1 MNGRH
6 VWTEEETDALRREY
20 RPGGKTQEELAAQMG
35 VTKNQLGKQLSRMGL
50 QRNRRQPAWSDEENR
65 TLLELIERKPVDQ
78 VARTMRRTKAAVIGQ
93 LKKLRVSRRNR
104 NGWYTLRETAEIL
117 GMEIRLVKKYMEEGS
132 LRATCHHGKMLEPE
146 GYQMWHIEEKDLR
159 RFIRRHP
166 QDLQGRNADMIQ
178 LVQILGGIEIPEN
191 LEQQGRREPARPAGI
206 AIRNTSGDTAF
217 GTQPGQGQE
226 ADRLVMLREKPGQAG
241 IWLEAGSATADE
253 LEEMMMS
260 RSGDRTATK
269 GTEGG

>member
-6 VWTEEETDALRREY
+6 VWTQEEMDTLRREY

-35 VTKNQLGKQLSRMGL
+35 VTKNQLGKQISRMGL
-50 QRNRRQPAWSDEENR
+50 QRNQRQPAWSDEENR

-78 VARTMRRTKAAVIGQ
+78 VARRMHRTRAAVIGQ
-93 LKKLRVSRRNR
+93 LRKLQISRRNR

-117 GMEIRLVKKYMEEGS
+117 GMEIRLVKKYMEDGS
-132 LRATCHHGKMLEPE
+132 LRATGHHGKLLAPE
-146 GYQMWHIEEKDLR
+146 RGQMWHIEEKDLR

-166 QDLQGRNADMIQ
+166 QDLQGRNVDMIQ
-178 LVQILGGIEIPEN
+178 LVQILGGIEVPEN
-191 LEQQGRREPARPAGI
+191 PEQQGRRKPARPAAL
-206 AIRNTSGDTAF
+206 AIRNTGGDTAF
-217 GTQPGQGQE
+217 GTQPGEGEE

-253 LEEMMMS
+253 LEEMMMA
-260 RSGDRTATK
+260 RSGSRAATT
-269 GTEGG
+269 GTEA